1 MKSKSFC
8 MSRRLG
14 DADFSGRPGR
24 PRLLCMALAALMIFG
39 NGATALAEEYE
50 GGDWNVEFTGE
61 GMVSNFS
68 SADISDAVYSL
79 QPGDSVT
86 ISLDLENKS
95 GRATEWYMTNRVLS
109 SLEDHSDQARG
120 GAYAYRLA
128 YTGQDGEETVFF
140 DSSTIGGEKSAA
152 AGVGLHEAVEDMDEY
167 FRLDTLTPGE
177 RGTVTLSVALD
188 GETQGNDYQNTL
200 ADLSMSFA
208 VDTLVPTA
216 DDDPGKDRNPG
227 GPGQDG
233 GQPGQPGGQA
243 QPGSGAYSY
252 STGGVK
258 TGDSSNLALWSCV
271 AFGSGALLLV
281 MALLGLRRS
290 RKEEAA

>member
-1 MKSKSFC
+1 MKSKWIRKWC
-8 MSRRLG
+8 V
-14 DADFSGRPGR
+14 
-24 PRLLCMALAALMIFG
+24 ALAAFLVFG
-39 NGATALAEEYE
+39 TAATVRAEDFE
-50 GGDWNVEFTGE
+50 GGDWKVEFTGE

-79 QPGDSVT
+79 LPGDSVT

-95 GRATEWYMTNRVLS
+95 AQNTEWYMTNKVLS

-128 YTGQDGEETVFF
+128 YTGQDGEEAVFF
-140 DSSTIGGEKSAA
+140 DSSAVGGDRSSAA
-152 AGVGLHEAVEDMDEY
+152 GLGLHEAVEDMDEY
-167 FRLDTLTPGE
+167 FKMDTLAPGE
-177 RGTVTLSVALD
+177 KGTVTLSVTLD

-216 DDDPGKDRNPG
+216 DDRPNQGGPEEPNPDPGNQEPPVSPRS
-227 GPGQDG
+227 
-233 GQPGQPGGQA
+233 
-243 QPGSGAYSY
+243 GSYSY

-258 TGDSSNLALWSCV
+258 TGDSGNLALWSCA
-271 AFGSGALLLV
+271 AFVSGALLLV
-281 MALLGLRRS
+281 LALLGIRRS
-290 RKEEAA
+290 RKEEAS